1 MLFDLRGRGR
11 RRTVQAIYL
20 GLALI
25 FLLGFVGFGVGVG
38 GSGGGL
44 INALTNNEGSSG
56 ASYASKVSA
65 AVKRTKREPGNPAAW
80 AALTEAQLHQASEG
94 EYYDQTSEAYTS
106 KGKQLLAKVAS
117 SWNTYLGLESHN
129 PSVSLAKQMAGR
141 VFSENGLNQ
150 ASAVV
155 QALQIEIAAEPATA
169 ALYGLLAEYSYKAH
183 NTRQGDLASE
193 KAIGL
198 TPAAQR
204 KQVKAQLEAVKLNP
218 NGSTSGS
225 SGAVPNGTYTT
236 TVGGKKTVLKSS
248 GNGTLTS
255 ATPTSSSPARTSSTK
270 K

>member
-20 GLALI
+20 GLAMI

-44 INALTNNEGSSG
+44 INALTNNEGKSG
-56 ASYASKVSA
+56 ANYSSQVA
-65 AVKRTKREPGNPAAW
+65 AALKRSKREPRNPAAW

-94 EYYDQTSEAYTS
+94 EYYDQTNEAYTS
-106 KGKQLLAKVAS
+106 KGKELLAKVAA
-117 SWNTYLGLESHN
+117 SWNTYLALEQRN

-141 VFSENGLNQ
+141 VFVESGLNQ
-150 ASAVV
+150 PSAVV
-155 QALQIEIAAEPATA
+155 QALQIEVAAEPGSA

-193 KAIGL
+193 KAVAL
-198 TPAAQR
+198 APASER
-204 KQVKAQLEAVKLNP
+204 KRVKAQLEAIKLDP
-218 NGSTSGS
+218 NGSSGTT
-225 SGAVPNGTYTT
+225 VPSGTYTT

-255 ATPTSSSPARTSSTK
+255 TTPKSGSGQTSSTK